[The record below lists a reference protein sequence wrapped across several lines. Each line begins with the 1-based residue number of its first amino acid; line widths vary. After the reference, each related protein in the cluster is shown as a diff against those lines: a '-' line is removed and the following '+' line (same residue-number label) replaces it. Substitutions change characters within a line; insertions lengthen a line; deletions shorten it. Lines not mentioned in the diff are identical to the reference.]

1 MNKLASFARIGGL
14 TAFDRLLCPVPRET
28 TEILYS
34 MKLSTGSV
42 GLGGFGGDYTNQDFI
57 LMKKG
62 SLVMSLKMTIAAK
75 SRMQT
80 NATW

>member
-1 MNKLASFARIGGL
+1 MQ
-14 TAFDRLLCPVPRET
+14 DRLFQHPLKPHSFCGSYGTAEVVP
-28 TEILYS
+28 
-34 MKLSTGSV
+34 LSKS
-42 GLGGFGGDYTNQDFI
+42 DYPYQDFI

-62 SLVMSLKMTIAAK
+62 SLVMSLKMTIAAN